1 MDEEKLKNS
10 CICSNFSSGDYSNRG
25 GYMDTG
31 LQEES
36 ASREVMNKAIVKTGE
51 IKRDLD
57 TQPTAL

>member
-1 MDEEKLKNS
+1 
-10 CICSNFSSGDYSNRG
+10 
-25 GYMDTG
+25 MDTG